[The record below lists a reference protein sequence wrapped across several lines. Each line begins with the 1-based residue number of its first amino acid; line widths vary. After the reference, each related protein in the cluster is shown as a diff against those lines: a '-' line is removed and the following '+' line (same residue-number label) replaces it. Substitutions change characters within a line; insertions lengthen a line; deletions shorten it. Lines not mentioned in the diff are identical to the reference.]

1 MHLPKPSLL
10 LYNSTNFMIM
20 VNVSTSCEMFKNE
33 NHELSPFAA
42 LRHTLNYMLI
52 YIIYNSMSYNKEHQQ
67 P

>member
-1 MHLPKPSLL
+1 
-10 LYNSTNFMIM
+10 MIM

-42 LRHTLNYMLI
+42 LDSTLNYTLI
-52 YIIYNSMSYNKEHQQ
+52 YIIYNSMNYNKEHLL